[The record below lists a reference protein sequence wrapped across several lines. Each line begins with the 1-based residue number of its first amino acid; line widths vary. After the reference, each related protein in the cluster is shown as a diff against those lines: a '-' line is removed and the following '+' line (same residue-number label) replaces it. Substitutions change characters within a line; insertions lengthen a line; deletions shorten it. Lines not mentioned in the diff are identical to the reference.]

1 MNIILRFLV
10 LGLAVV
16 IHGQEEEKVS
26 STTISVIEKGELS
39 SELTEGQID
48 TEGKEKWSKA
58 EDGFYGAGQSE
69 SDDPLPGPVLNYYPQ
84 FGHRDFVSL
93 STVRIEGGPRY
104 HESGV
109 FVSLNAGDGDQKFI
123 LVGGNEDRAGVSGSI
138 WGQGSPTNEKW
149 FEDASSYGTYHH
161 CWCLSSRIFIL
172 SSLIS
177 FILEPEIY
185 IYIARKY

>member
-1 MNIILRFLV
+1 MVKRRRKYHDYDFRDR
-10 LGLAVV
+10 
-16 IHGQEEEKVS
+16 E
-26 STTISVIEKGELS
+26 
-39 SELTEGQID
+39 SELQRAYGRQID

-109 FVSLNAGDGDQKFI
+109 FVALNAGDGDQKFI
-123 LVGGNEDRAGVSGSI
+123 IVGGNEDRAGVSGSI
-138 WGQGSPTNEKW
+138 WGEGSPTNEKW

-161 CWCLSSRIFIL
+161 CWCLSSRIFIHHL
-172 SSLIS
+172 DLFYTRSRN
-177 FILEPEIY
+177 IY
-185 IYIARKY
+185 IYL